1 MSEKEEWTNDLPF
14 GKLVHEVAE
23 LQEKVKKL
31 EKKKEEMIRHE

>member
-31 EKKKEEMIRHE
+31 EKKKEGVKENE